1 MFHRRAACK
10 SIKTLSHLSKVH
22 WAVRK
27 VQMSIR
33 QKALLSNIRT
43 AKQNKISPY
52 NNDKLGQIESVK
64 MTFCRTLINV
74 YFISAGLWKLIS
86 SSVLAC
92 ESGGIWSV
100 MCWWYENGYF
110 EIAFPL
116 FFNCSCSFGWQNI
129 LDWQTLFIIALYL
142 VVY

>member
-1 MFHRRAACK
+1 MLH
-10 SIKTLSHLSKVH
+10 T
-22 WAVRK
+22 
-27 VQMSIR
+27 
-33 QKALLSNIRT
+33 KALKHCDICQKYIELREKCRRLLGKEHCYKTFAEQNRT
-43 AKQNKISPY
+43 
-52 NNDKLGQIESVK
+52 KLALTIMTSWGKLNVVK
-64 MTFCRTLINV
+64 MTFCGMLINV

-86 SSVLAC
+86 ASVLAC
-92 ESGGIWSV
+92 KSAAIWSV

-129 LDWQTLFIIALYL
+129 LDWQTLFIIPLYL